1 VVLIV
6 DYGMGNLENVK
17 RALEKIGVP
26 AMIGADAAAV
36 AEARGLVLP
45 GVGAFGDAMANLRRA
60 GWPQALEEAVT
71 LGLPLLGICL
81 GMQLLFEESDEMGH
95 HQGLGLLRGRVR
107 RLPGPL
113 QVPHV
118 GWNQI
123 KFLRESPLL
132 AGLPDGGHAY
142 FVHSYYVEPAS
153 PAIVL
158 ATTDYGSDFP
168 SVVGQGQ
175 IFGVQFHPEKSQAL
189 GLGLLRNFADLVE
202 GKAQRCPGVALRSLK
217 AALRD
222 IAPRSRGKS

>member
-1 VVLIV
+1 MVVIV

-26 AMIGADAAAV
+26 AMISADTAAV
-36 AEARGLVLP
+36 AEAGGLVLP
-45 GVGAFGDAMANLRRA
+45 GVGAFGDAMANLRGA
-60 GWPQALEEAVT
+60 GWPQALEKAIAS
-71 LGLPLLGICL
+71 GLPLLGICL

-95 HQGLGLLRGRVR
+95 HRGLGLLGGRVR
-107 RLPGPL
+107 RLSGPL
-113 QVPHV
+113 KVPHV

-123 KFLRESPLL
+123 KILRESPLL

-142 FVHSYYVEPAS
+142 FVHSYYVEPAD
-153 PAIVL
+153 PDVVL
-158 ATTDYGSDFP
+158 ATTDYGRDFP

-202 GKAQRCPGVALRSLK
+202 GKAQRCPGVEF
-217 AALRD
+217 RD
-222 IAPRSRGKS
+222 IAPRGRGKS